1 MKRVLPVILALIAIP
16 AFAQRGGGGHGGGG
30 GGMRGGGGFSGGGMR
45 GGRSVGAFRGGS
57 SFSGSRGGGFRGGF
71 NRGFG
76 YRGFSNYGYYP
87 WGLVRRNYG
96 GYWYDPFCSDFWDS
110 DYYSNIYPDYSYPYQ
125 YPYGGGYG
133 NSGPSVMVISNNA
146 YPPPAPEPPPAP
158 VVREYPPA
166 TAAPQATKYEEPL
179 YLIAS
184 HDGTIRAVLAYWID
198 GTTLHY
204 VTMDHAQKQTPLS
217 SIDRS
222 LSDRLNRERNV
233 PFRLPG

>member
-30 GGMRGGGGFSGGGMR
+30 GGMRGGGGFSGGGGMR
-45 GGRSVGAFRGGS
+45 GGRSVGAFRGGG
-57 SFSGSRGGGFRGGF
+57 SFSGFRGGF
-71 NRGFG
+71 NRGIGF
-76 YRGFSNYGYYP
+76 RGFYGYGYYP
-87 WGLVRRNYG
+87 YLYG
-96 GYWYDPFCSDFWDS
+96 GIYSGCFYDPFCSDFGDS
-110 DYYSNIYPDYSYPYQ
+110 DYYSNAYPGYSYPYEN
-125 YPYGGGYG
+125 PYGGGYG
-133 NSGPSVMVISNNA
+133 NGGPSVMVISNNPYGYA
-146 YPPPAPEPPPAP
+146 PPAPQPPPAP
-158 VVREYPPA
+158 VVREYAPA

-198 GTTLHY
+198 GATLHY
-204 VTMDHAQKQTPLS
+204 VTMEHEQKQTPLS